1 MLLEDRASAKY
12 MVIEKD
18 LMLVYSI
25 NERTSVNTASDIV
38 EVKISSLLSDKEN
51 SKDSIRVWRFRQD
64 IIHSDWAFLYNI
76 ISYGVLG
83 KVRIVVDIKKDKES
97 LENTTKCWLR
107 LSHRYNEDYKN
118 MLEERIYS

>member
-25 NERTSVNTASDIV
+25 NEYTSVNTASDIV

-51 SKDSIRVWRFRQD
+51 SKDSITVWRFRQD
-64 IIHSDWAFLYNI
+64 IIHSNR
-76 ISYGVLG
+76 VLFF
-83 KVRIVVDIKKDKES
+83 ITS
-97 LENTTKCWLR
+97 LTMGFSVK
-107 LSHRYNEDYKN
+107 
-118 MLEERIYS
+118 

>member
-25 NERTSVNTASDIV
+25 NEYTSVNTASDIV

-51 SKDSIRVWRFRQD
+51 SKDSITVWRFRQD
-64 IIHSDWAFLYNI
+64 IIHSNC
-76 ISYGVLG
+76 VLFF
-83 KVRIVVDIKKDKES
+83 ITS
-97 LENTTKCWLR
+97 LTVGFSVK
-107 LSHRYNEDYKN
+107 
-118 MLEERIYS
+118 